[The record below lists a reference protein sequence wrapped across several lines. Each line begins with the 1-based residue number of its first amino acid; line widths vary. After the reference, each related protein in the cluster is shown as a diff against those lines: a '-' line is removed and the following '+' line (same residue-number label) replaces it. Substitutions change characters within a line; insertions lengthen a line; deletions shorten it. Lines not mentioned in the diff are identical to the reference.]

1 MINFL
6 LCAKPIEAS
15 KDDIMFYIILG
26 ILLIAVI
33 VICALFA
40 NSKKFKIKKQEEK
53 KKLAEE
59 DAYKAPKVIHVKS
72 LDETDDTIK

>member
-6 LCAKPIEAS
+6 LSAKPIEAS

-33 VICALFA
+33 VICALFNPPTTS
-40 NSKKFKIKKQEEK
+40 NS
-53 KKLAEE
+53 L
-59 DAYKAPKVIHVKS
+59 
-72 LDETDDTIK
+72 

>member
-1 MINFL
+1 M
-6 LCAKPIEAS
+6 
-15 KDDIMFYIILG
+15 
-26 ILLIAVI
+26 
-33 VICALFA
+33 
-40 NSKKFKIKKQEEK
+40 